1 MGKHNAGRAF
11 QTLTL
16 SNKSKG
22 VIKLRDV
29 WEKLYLY
36 ESQDL
41 IARLYQEKHAR
52 ELSSKKAK
60 EIISHFVQGREYFK
74 SAKQSAEVV
83 RPLLLYYGVLSLSR
97 GLILFL
103 DAKSSESSLKSGHG
117 IGVNQWNETLAKG
130 LDQLPNVMVK
140 FSKGTF
146 MELLTVTRNI
156 ERWRVNTAPFPSS
169 YFGETSLEPNLKQ
182 GISITLDDILSRIPE
197 LSESYT
203 DVFNKFPNCFETN
216 IFILDEK
223 TYTDISLI
231 ETTKGMPDEAIIR
244 KIFNIPREVTFTY
257 RNQSHFLP
265 NLRHME
271 FRINHENKLDLEN
284 KLPHIKNSGNNSY
297 WNYIIAPI
305 KDGIR
310 FSSLTSFYI
319 LSYFTGMLVR
329 YYPSQWQSL
338 INRSKGDIAFPI
350 LIKGIN
356 LLEEKFP
363 SLILDELSFGDSYY
377 K

>member
-1 MGKHNAGRAF
+1 M
-11 QTLTL
+11 
-16 SNKSKG
+16 
-22 VIKLRDV
+22 V

-41 IARLYQEKHAR
+41 IARLFQEKHAR
-52 ELSSKKAK
+52 GLSSKKAK

-117 IGVNQWNETLAKG
+117 IGVHQWNETLAKG
-130 LDQLPNVMVK
+130 LDQLTNVMVK
-140 FSKGTF
+140 FNKGTF
-146 MELLTVTRNI
+146 SELLTVTRNS

-169 YFGETSLEPNLKQ
+169 FLGETNLELDLKE
-182 GISITLDDILSRIPE
+182 GFSITLDDILSRIPE

-203 DVFNKFPNCFETN
+203 DVFNKLPNCYEAN
-216 IFILDEK
+216 IFILDEN
-223 TYTDISLI
+223 THTDISLV
-231 ETTKGMPDEAIIR
+231 ETTKGMPDEAEIR
-244 KIFNIPREVTFTY
+244 KMFNISRDVTFTY

-265 NLRHME
+265 NLSHME
-271 FRINHENKLDLEN
+271 FRINHQNKFELEN
-284 KLPHIKNSGNNSY
+284 KLPHIKNIVNNH
-297 WNYIIAPI
+297 NCYIIAPLE
-305 KDGIR
+305 DGIR
-310 FSSLTSFYI
+310 FSSLMTLFI

-350 LIKGIN
+350 LIKAIN

-363 SLILDELSFGDSYY
+363 SLIIDELTYGESYY